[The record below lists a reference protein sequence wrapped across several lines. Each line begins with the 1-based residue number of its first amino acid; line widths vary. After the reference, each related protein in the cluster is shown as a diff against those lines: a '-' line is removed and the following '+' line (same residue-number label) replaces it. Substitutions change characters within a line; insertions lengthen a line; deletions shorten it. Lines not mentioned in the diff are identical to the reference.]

1 MVVWLGA
8 GGMRRGDR
16 IRRRYP
22 RTAARLYANLSEI
35 LADRVA
41 STTERLR

>member
-1 MVVWLGA
+1 VRLL
-8 GGMRRGDR
+8 RLTRESLDR

-22 RTAARLYANLSEI
+22 RTAAKLYANLSEI

-41 STTERLR
+41 TTTERLR